1 MLVTMTHYPAHW
13 EADVVL
19 RDGGTAHLRP
29 IVPSDA
35 DALQTMH
42 RAQSPESIYL
52 RFFAPMPQIPAK
64 DLDRFVT
71 VDYRDRVA
79 FVMIVGDELIGVGR
93 YDRIDA
99 DSAEVAFNIADAHQ
113 GRGIGSILLEHLAV
127 AAREVGISVFT
138 AEVLP
143 HNRSMLQVFT
153 AAGYEVSRE
162 FEDGV
167 VAVRFEIDP
176 TDRARAVIASR
187 EHRAEALSVRSIL
200 HPASVVVIGASR
212 KRHSTGNLLVRNLTS
227 AGFQGTLTVV
237 HPEAESIAGVHT
249 VRSLDDLTEPA
260 DLAVIAVP
268 AASVSDVVR
277 DCAAHEVKA
286 VVVISSGFAE
296 AGPEGL
302 ALQREMVATAR
313 SHGMRVVGPNSF
325 GIANTAEDVSLNS
338 SLSPFLPERGSL
350 GLFSQSGAL
359 GTALLARATRLGLG
373 ISTFVSAGNRA
384 DLSGNDLLQY
394 WEEDPATRAVGLY
407 LESIGNPRKFARI
420 ARRVSR
426 VKPVVV
432 VKSDLTGQELPPG
445 HQVRLTGLE
454 ERASGALN
462 EILAQAGV
470 IRADS
475 IRQLFDI
482 AQVLAAQPL
491 PAGRRVGIVGNSAAM
506 ATLVVQA
513 ARAEGLVVTRPPVS
527 LHPEVRADEFGTAL
541 AEVFADDDVDSVI
554 VSFTPSAGASEP
566 EIAEVLSEQAAQ
578 ARQTTIAC
586 FSGVQGVRDELTAFV
601 PGESGAPVARTV
613 PSYFGPEDAVTA
625 LARTTDYAMW
635 RSDDHGAY
643 PELEGIDRRAAR
655 AIIDEALDEL
665 EEAPEGTHDDDPD
678 GVGPDAVLLDP
689 ARTRALA
696 AAYGIPVLRHAT
708 TATVEEAL
716 AAAEDL
722 QYPVALKAVHT
733 RLRHRMELGGVRLN
747 IESPEELRD
756 DYQQIRAIIDAFTA
770 DGPYEID
777 VQAMAPP
784 GTACVVRGGEDPL
797 LGPVVSF
804 SLSGDTTELV
814 GDIAHRVAP
823 LTDVDAA
830 AMIRSVRA
838 APRLFGYQGLPVMNV
853 APIEE
858 LLLRVAQL
866 VDDFP
871 QIADFSIHPVVATQT
886 DAHVLSIRAVLRG
899 SVERMDSPRRRLA

>member
-1 MLVTMTHYPAHW
+1 MLVTMTHYPSHW

-29 IVPSDA
+29 IVPSDS
-35 DALQTMH
+35 DALQRMH
-42 RAQSPESIYL
+42 MSQSPESVYL
-52 RFFAPMPQIPAK
+52 RFFAPMPQIPKK

-79 FVMIVGDELIGVGR
+79 FVMVVGDEVIGVGR
-93 YDRIDA
+93 FDRIDA
-99 DSAEVAFNIADAHQ
+99 ESAEVAFNISDSHQ

-127 AAREVGISVFT
+127 AAREVGISIFT

-143 HNRSMLQVFT
+143 QNRSMLQVFA

-176 TDRARAVIASR
+176 TDRAMQVIASR
-187 EHRAEALSVRSIL
+187 EHRAEALSVRQVL
-200 HPASVVVIGASR
+200 HPSSVVVIGASR

-237 HPEAESIAGVHT
+237 HPEAEAIAGVQT
-249 VRSLDDLTEPA
+249 VRSLDELTEPA

-268 AASVSDVVR
+268 AASVSGVVR
-277 DCAAHEVKA
+277 DCAAHGVKA

-296 AGPEGL
+296 AGPEGTV
-302 ALQREMVATAR
+302 LQREVVATAR

-325 GIANTAEDVSLNS
+325 GIANTAEDVALNS
-338 SLSPFLPERGSL
+338 SLSPFLPEPGSL

-394 WEEDPATRAVGLY
+394 WEEDPATKAVGLY
-407 LESIGNPRKFARI
+407 LESIGNPRKFSRI

-445 HQVRLTGLE
+445 HEVRLSGLE
-454 ERASGALN
+454 ERAGGALD
-462 EILAQAGV
+462 EILAQSGV

-482 AQVLAAQPL
+482 AQVLTSQPL
-491 PAGRRVGIVGNSAAM
+491 PTGRRVGIVGNSAAM
-506 ATLVVQA
+506 GTLLVQA
-513 ARAEGLVVTRPPVS
+513 ARAEGLVVSRDPVS
-527 LHPEVRADEFGTAL
+527 LHPEVRADEFGEAL
-541 AEVFADDDVDSVI
+541 EEMFGHDDVDSVI
-554 VSFTPSAGASEP
+554 VSFTPSAGASEQ
-566 EIAEVLSEQAAQ
+566 EIAESLSEQAAQ

-601 PGESGAPVARTV
+601 PGAEGTPEPRTV

-635 RSDDHGAY
+635 RGEDHGNY
-643 PELEGIDRRAAR
+643 PELGNIDRRAAR
-655 AIIDEALDEL
+655 EVIDEALD
-665 EEAPEGTHDDDPD
+665 AIDDR
-678 GVGPDAVLLDP
+678 DAVVLTP
-689 ARTRALA
+689 SRTRKLME
-696 AAYGIPVLRHAT
+696 AYGISALPHIT
-708 TATVEEAL
+708 TSSVDEAL
-716 AAAEDL
+716 AAAEEL
-722 QYPVALKAVHT
+722 GYPVALKAVHT

-756 DYQQIRAIIDAFTA
+756 DYAQIRKVIDEFTA
-770 DGPYEID
+770 SGPYEID
-777 VQAMAPP
+777 VQRMAPP

-830 AMIRSVRA
+830 EMIRSVKA
-838 APRLFGYQGLPVMNV
+838 APRLFGYKGLPVMNV
-853 APIEE
+853 APVEE
-858 LLLRVAQL
+858 LLLRVSQL

-871 QIADFSIHPVVATQT
+871 AVADISIHPVVATQT
-886 DAHVLSIRAVLRG
+886 KAHVLSIRAVLRS
-899 SVERMDSPRRRLA
+899 SVDRIDSARRRLA

>member
-79 FVMIVGDELIGVGR
+79 FVMVVGDELIGVGR
-93 YDRIDA
+93 FDRIDA
-99 DSAEVAFNIADAHQ
+99 DSAEVAFNIADSHQ
-113 GRGIGSILLEHLAV
+113 GRGIGSIFLEHLAA
-127 AAREVGISVFT
+127 AAREVGINVFT

-143 HNRSMLQVFT
+143 QNRSMLQVFT

-176 TDRARAVIASR
+176 TDRAREVIASR
-187 EHRAEALSVRSIL
+187 EHRAEALSVRSVL
-200 HPASVVVIGASR
+200 HPSSVVVIGASR
-212 KRHSTGNLLVRNLTS
+212 KRHSTGNLLVRNLTA

-237 HPEAESIAGVHT
+237 HPEAESIAGLPT

-268 AASVSDVVR
+268 AAAVSDVVR
-277 DCAAHEVKA
+277 DCAAHGVKA

-296 AGPEGL
+296 AGEEGT
-302 ALQREMVATAR
+302 ALQRELVATAR
-313 SHGMRVVGPNSF
+313 SHGLRVVGPNSF
-325 GIANTAEDVSLNS
+325 GIANTAEDVALNS
-338 SLSPFLPERGSL
+338 SLSPFLPDRGSL

-394 WEEDPATRAVGLY
+394 WEEDPATKVVGLY
-407 LESIGNPRKFARI
+407 LESIGNPRKFSRI

-445 HQVRLTGLE
+445 HQVRLSGLE
-454 ERASGALN
+454 ERAAGALD
-462 EILAQAGV
+462 EVLTQAGV

-475 IRQLFDI
+475 IRQLFDF
-482 AQVLAAQPL
+482 AQLLTAQPL

-506 ATLVVQA
+506 GTLLVQA
-513 ARAEGLVVTRPPVS
+513 ARAEGLVVSRDPVS
-527 LHPEVRADEFGTAL
+527 LHPEVQSEEFGDAL
-541 AEVFADDDVDSVI
+541 TQMFEHDDVDSVI
-554 VSFTPSAGASEP
+554 VSFTPSAGASER
-566 EIAEVLSEQAAQ
+566 EIAEVLSEQAAH

-601 PGESGAPVARTV
+601 PGADGTPVARTV

-625 LARTTDYAMW
+625 LARATDYAMW
-635 RSDDHGAY
+635 RSEDHGSY
-643 PELEGIDRRAAR
+643 PELEDIDRRAAR
-655 AIIDEALDEL
+655 AIIDEALDEFETADDAL
-665 EEAPEGTHDDDPD
+665 PDGLDEEAR
-678 GVGPDAVLLDP
+678 VLDP

-696 AAYGIPVLRHAT
+696 AAYGIPVLRHVT

-716 AAAEDL
+716 AAADDL

-747 IESPEELRD
+747 IETPEELRD
-756 DYQQIRAIIDAFTA
+756 DYLQIRGIIDAFTA
-770 DGPYEID
+770 EGPYEID

-784 GTACVVRGGEDPL
+784 GTACVIRGGEDPL

-830 AMIRSVRA
+830 RMIRSVKA

-853 APIEE
+853 EPIED
-858 LLLRVAQL
+858 LVQRVSQL

-871 QIADFSIHPVVATQT
+871 QIAEFSIHPVVATT
-886 DAHVLSIRAVLRG
+886 TESHVLSIRVTLRG
-899 SVERMDSPRRRLA
+899 TVDRMDSARRRLA

>member
-1 MLVTMTHYPAHW
+1 MLVTMTHYPSHW

-29 IVPSDA
+29 IVPSDS
-35 DALQTMH
+35 DALQRMH
-42 RAQSPESIYL
+42 MSQSPESVYL
-52 RFFAPMPQIPAK
+52 RFFAPMPQIPKK

-79 FVMIVGDELIGVGR
+79 FVMVVGDEVIGVGR
-93 YDRIDA
+93 FDRIDA
-99 DSAEVAFNIADAHQ
+99 ESAEVAFNISDSHQ

-127 AAREVGISVFT
+127 AAREVGISIFT

-143 HNRSMLQVFT
+143 QNRSMLQVFA

-176 TDRARAVIASR
+176 TDRAMQVIASR
-187 EHRAEALSVRSIL
+187 EHRAEALSVRQVL
-200 HPASVVVIGASR
+200 HPSSVVVIGASR

-237 HPEAESIAGVHT
+237 HPEAEAIAGVQT
-249 VRSLDDLTEPA
+249 VRSLDELTEPA

-268 AASVSDVVR
+268 AASVSGVVR
-277 DCAAHEVKA
+277 DCAAHGVKA

-296 AGPEGL
+296 AGPEGTV
-302 ALQREMVATAR
+302 LQREVVATAR

-325 GIANTAEDVSLNS
+325 GIANTAEDVALNS
-338 SLSPFLPERGSL
+338 SLSPFLPEPGSL

-394 WEEDPATRAVGLY
+394 WEEDPATKAVGLY
-407 LESIGNPRKFARI
+407 LESIGNPRKFSRI

-445 HQVRLTGLE
+445 HEVRLSGLE
-454 ERASGALN
+454 ERAGGALD
-462 EILAQAGV
+462 EILAQSGV

-482 AQVLAAQPL
+482 AQVLTSQPL
-491 PAGRRVGIVGNSAAM
+491 PTGRRVGIVGNSAAM
-506 ATLVVQA
+506 GTLLVQA
-513 ARAEGLVVTRPPVS
+513 ARAEGLVVSRDPVS
-527 LHPEVRADEFGTAL
+527 LHPEVRADEFGEAL
-541 AEVFADDDVDSVI
+541 EEMFGHDDVDSVI
-554 VSFTPSAGASEP
+554 VSFTPSAGASEQ
-566 EIAEVLSEQAAQ
+566 EIAESLSEQAAQ

-601 PGESGAPVARTV
+601 PGAEGTPESRTV

-635 RSDDHGAY
+635 RGEDHGNY
-643 PELEGIDRRAAR
+643 PELGNIDRRAAR
-655 AIIDEALDEL
+655 EVIDEALD
-665 EEAPEGTHDDDPD
+665 AIDDR
-678 GVGPDAVLLDP
+678 DAVVLTP
-689 ARTRALA
+689 SRTRKLME
-696 AAYGIPVLRHAT
+696 AYGISALPHIT
-708 TATVEEAL
+708 TSSVDEAL
-716 AAAEDL
+716 AAAEEL
-722 QYPVALKAVHT
+722 GYPVALKAVHT

-756 DYQQIRAIIDAFTA
+756 DYAQIRKVIDEFTA
-770 DGPYEID
+770 SGPYEID
-777 VQAMAPP
+777 VQRMAPP

-830 AMIRSVRA
+830 EMIRSVKA
-838 APRLFGYQGLPVMNV
+838 APRLFGYKGLPVMNV
-853 APIEE
+853 APVEE
-858 LLLRVAQL
+858 LLLRVSQL

-871 QIADFSIHPVVATQT
+871 AVADISIHPVVATQT
-886 DAHVLSIRAVLRG
+886 KAHVLSIRAVLRS
-899 SVERMDSPRRRLA
+899 SVDRIDSARRRLA